1 MLKASSRN
9 EDDRSV
15 ECSATRINASNHG
28 VMAGEARTVGSDA
41 EASNGVAHFV
51 DSAISP
57 E

>member
-9 EDDRSV
+9 EDDRTV
-15 ECSATRINASNHG
+15 ECSAIRINASNNG
-28 VMAGEARTVGSDA
+28 VMAGEAHAGGSDA
-41 EASNGVAHFV
+41 EASNGVVHAA